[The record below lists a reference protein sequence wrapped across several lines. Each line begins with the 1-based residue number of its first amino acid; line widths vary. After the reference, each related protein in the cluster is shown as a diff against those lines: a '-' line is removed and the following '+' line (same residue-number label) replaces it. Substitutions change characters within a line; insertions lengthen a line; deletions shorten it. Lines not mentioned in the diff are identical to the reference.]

1 MNQKLNTA
9 LNSLLEKSV
18 KSADYSEAFEV
29 GSYLLEQRALEKRNL
44 KQLMTAAMRT
54 GNRRAL
60 LDLFLNKEKS
70 EGLISLE

>member
-18 KSADYSEAFEV
+18 KNADYSEAFEI
-29 GSYLLEQRALEKRNL
+29 GSYLLQQRTLEKRNL

-54 GNRRAL
+54 GNRKVL
-60 LDLFLNKEKS
+60 LDLFLDKEKN
-70 EGLISLE
+70 EGLM